1 EAYTSEIP
9 HPISEIDIFRTL
21 CTRLIH
27 ESLNHERV
35 DLILEMEKQIQYHSL
50 EQLPEVAA
58 QIVAFGKS
66 ELVWLF
72 EGQMGAGKTTLIKA
86 LCAHLGVTNHVQS
99 PTFSIVNEYITE
111 KNDTLYHFD
120 FYRLKNEV
128 EAMDMG
134 IEEYFDSGNF
144 CFVEWPSKIENL
156 WPANYLS
163 VEISVQADG
172 SRLIILKKN

>member
-1 EAYTSEIP
+1 MILFNKS
-9 HPISEIDIFRTL
+9 
-21 CTRLIH
+21 LIIKLLSSILPLGI
-27 ESLNHERV
+27 EE
-35 DLILEMEKQIQYHSL
+35 LILEMEKQIQYQSL
-50 EQLPEVAA
+50 EQLPEVAT
-58 QIVAFGKS
+58 QIIEFGKS

-99 PTFSIVNEYITE
+99 PTFSIVNEYVTE
-111 KNDTLYHFD
+111 NGETLYHFD
-120 FYRLKNEV
+120 FYRLKNEI

-134 IEEYFDSGNF
+134 VEEYFDSGNY

-156 WPANYLS
+156 WPLNYLS
-163 VEISVQADG
+163 IEISVQTDG